1 MLFANMPV
9 TQASSLLWASGCS
22 LVQPG
27 QHFSWPGFIFHFRG
41 RRLKIRSQA
50 CWLTQQLKDRDVRLC
65 SVSFSGV
72 FVS

>member
-9 TQASSLLWASGCS
+9 TQASSLLW
-22 LVQPG
+22 VQFMQPG

-41 RRLKIRSQA
+41 RRLKIRSEA

>member
-9 TQASSLLWASGCS
+9 TQASSLLW
-22 LVQPG
+22 VQFMQPG
-27 QHFSWPGFIFHFRG
+27 QLKCWPGFIFHFRG
-41 RRLKIRSQA
+41 RRLKIRSEA